1 MYLCTVMIENLGFWI
16 LVAISVTVAVAWVTI
31 CIYAAVSA
39 VVCRRQG
46 LVTEDVLKKGKEFLK
61 KNREEKK
68 LKKEMKKSA
77 RRMRSYNAH
86 VRLMAFIHGWDI

>member
-1 MYLCTVMIENLGFWI
+1 MIENLGFWI

>member
-1 MYLCTVMIENLGFWI
+1 MIENLGFLI
-16 LVAISVTVAVAWVTI
+16 LVAISVIVAVAWLAV
-31 CIYAAVSA
+31 CIYAVVSA

-86 VRLMAFIHGWDI
+86 IRLMAFIHGWDI

>member
-1 MYLCTVMIENLGFWI
+1 MYVCTVMIENIGFWI
-16 LVAISVTVAVAWVTI
+16 LVAISVTVAVAWVAI

-46 LVTEDVLKKGKEFLK
+46 LVTEEVLEKGEEFLRR
-61 KNREEKK
+61 NREEKK
-68 LKKEMKKSA
+68 RKREMKKAA

-86 VRLMAFIHGWDI
+86 LRLMAFIHGWDI